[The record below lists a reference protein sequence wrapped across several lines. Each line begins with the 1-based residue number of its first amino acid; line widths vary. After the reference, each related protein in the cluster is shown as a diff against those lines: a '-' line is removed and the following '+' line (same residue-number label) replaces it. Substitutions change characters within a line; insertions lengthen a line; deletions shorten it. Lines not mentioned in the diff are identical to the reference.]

1 MGLQRL
7 VGRTPAATLFDVC
20 LDNQQR
26 TNSCFCWPFF
36 GITIRT
42 AGLISLITVNWW
54 HSETIESIKR
64 TKWRSVDK
72 NVPCFCELQFH
83 DTSWREIPLLKNDFR
98 KNTFLLSFFTSLV
111 NACVYYYFFIRE
123 KYLCDWTLLDCRPFW
138 ICPSANITKRTND
151 TCSNQR
157 YLTIMWEKS
166 ELPGL
171 VAKPLFYLFVI
182 LFNTKRKD
190 FLFCTRIR
198 SI

>member
-111 NACVYYYFFIRE
+111 NACVYYYFYTRKISLWLNSFRLPPI
-123 KYLCDWTLLDCRPFW
+123 LNLPFGEY
-138 ICPSANITKRTND
+138 NKENK
-151 TCSNQR
+151 R
-157 YLTIMWEKS
+157 YLFESKISHNYVRKKWITRTCCKTSFLSICYSIQHKKE
-166 ELPGL
+166 GFL
-171 VAKPLFYLFVI
+171 VLHS
-182 LFNTKRKD
+182 N
-190 FLFCTRIR
+190 
-198 SI
+198 